1 MTKARIT
8 RSRAVRR
15 LLDHVAPV
23 EPALVAPAEAVGL
36 AAAKDL
42 AATADVPGRA
52 TSLRDGYAVRVE
64 DIEGA
69 DRAPRRLAV
78 TRTVRAEAHEG
89 GTVAPGEA
97 VRVLTGGLVP
107 HGADAVLAEED
118 VTELDGAIEVN
129 EPARPGWFVRP
140 PGGEV
145 PAGAAVVPAGTVITP
160 QAAAVL
166 MRTGSR
172 TLAVHPAPR
181 VRAWALGS
189 ELADPADPHP
199 PATARFAADNLVL
212 VGGLL
217 RRAGAEVIETGVLPD
232 DPAEV
237 AAALSAELPDLVVTS
252 GGTGRSERD
261 FALQSAEAAGFT
273 ILFNGVDMRP
283 GRNVFGAVRG
293 RTLLLGLPGPPAAVF
308 ACLHGIV
315 LPLVRR
321 LRGLAEPEEPL
332 TARVDQGFSVR
343 PGSEWVVPVTLRRHG
358 PELVAVPLI
367 DKSLPPLLAVSLAHG
382 AALLE
387 GGQGLLP
394 GDSVPVIS
402 ASLE

>member
-1 MTKARIT
+1 MTQARIT
-8 RSRAVRR
+8 RSRAVLR
-15 LLDHVAPV
+15 LLDHAAPAR
-23 EPALVAPAEAVGL
+23 PALIAPAEAVGL
-36 AAAKDL
+36 AAAADL
-42 AATADVPGRA
+42 SALADVPGRA
-52 TSLRDGYAVRVE
+52 SSLRDGYAVRTK

-78 TRTVRAEAHEG
+78 SRTVCAESRDG
-89 GTVAPGEA
+89 GTIAPGEA

-118 VTELDGAIEVN
+118 VAVLDGAIEVR

-145 PAGAAVVPAGTVITP
+145 PAGAAVVPAGAVVTP

-166 MRTGSR
+166 MRAGVSA
-172 TLAVHPAPR
+172 LAVHPAPK
-181 VRAWALGS
+181 VRALALGS

-217 RRAGAEVIETGVLPD
+217 RRAGAEVVETGVLPD
-232 DPAEV
+232 DPAVVTEV
-237 AAALSAELPDLVVTS
+237 LSAELPDLVVTS

-273 ILFNGVDMRP
+273 VLFNGVDMRP

-308 ACLHGIV
+308 ACLHGV
-315 LPLVRR
+315 ALPLLRR
-321 LRGLAEPEEPL
+321 LRGLAEAAEPL
-332 TARVDQGFSVR
+332 TARVEQGFSVR
-343 PGSEWVVPVTLRRHG
+343 PGSEWVVPVTLRRQG
-358 PELVAVPLI
+358 PELIAAPLI
-367 DKSLPPLLAVSLAHG
+367 DKSLPPLLAVALAHG

-387 GGQGLLP
+387 GGQGILP
-394 GDSVPVIS
+394 GDSVPIVG
-402 ASLE
+402 AFLE